1 VIDVALLSVVW
12 RWRLRDGLAIREIS
26 RRTGLSR
33 ITIRKYLNSDIVEP
47 KHEARKNASKL
58 DEFEEKLT
66 KWLETEP
73 RKSRKQRRNVRQ
85 MFAELVALGYRGS
98 YERVAAF
105 AREWRRRQR
114 EAALIAGGGT
124 FVPLVFAP
132 GEAFQFDWSE
142 DWAVIGGERMKLKV
156 AHFKLA
162 HSRAFTLRAYR
173 QETHEM
179 LFDAHNHALRVL
191 DGVPS
196 RDLYDNMKTAVDR
209 IGRGKAR
216 MVNARFNAMISH
228 YLFEVTFCNPA
239 SGWEKGQIKN
249 NVQDA
254 RRRVWQ
260 GVPALASLAALNK
273 WVEQQLPCAVARGT
287 APGGQ
292 GPHDRRGVG

>member
-1 VIDVALLSVVW
+1 MIR
-12 RWRLRDGLAIREIS
+12 RWRSRDGLAIREIS

-47 KHEARKNASKL
+47 KYAARKNTSKL
-58 DEFEEKLT
+58 DEFEEKLLG
-66 KWLETEP
+66 WLETEP
-73 RKSRKQRRNVRQ
+73 RKNRKQRRNVRP
-85 MFAELVALGYRGS
+85 MFADLVALGYRGS

-191 DGVPS
+191 GGVPT
-196 RDLYDNMKTAVDR
+196 RGLYDNMKTAVDR

-216 MVNARFNAMISH
+216 AVNARFNAMTSTCSRRRSAI
-228 YLFEVTFCNPA
+228 
-239 SGWEKGQIKN
+239 
-249 NVQDA
+249 
-254 RRRVWQ
+254 RRRV
-260 GVPALASLAALNK
+260 GRRARSKRTCRMPGAACGKTRLRLPAL
-273 WVEQQLPCAVARGT
+273 RY
-287 APGGQ
+287 
-292 GPHDRRGVG
+292 